1 MRALDL
7 DALDQLTSGRLG
19 VHDAACPLCGPT
31 KRRSASQRKP
41 TLRMWRLDPGF
52 ATFHCARCGERGH
65 ARDGS
70 SVRLDPARLARARA
84 EAAERE
90 RAAAA
95 ERLSKAQWLWSR
107 RLPLAGSIA
116 ETYLREARGYYGP
129 LPATLGY
136 LAPRGDHGPAMIAAF
151 GLPAEPEPGRL
162 ALDAA
167 QLRGVH
173 ITRLAPDGSGK
184 AGTTTDKIMVGRSAG
199 WPIVLAPAND
209 LCSLKITEEIED
221 ALSVHA
227 ATGLGA
233 WAAGAASRMPALAA
247 AIPAYVETVT
257 VLADEDEDGRRH
269 GGALAKQLIGRGLDV
284 RLVLPRL
291 RLWRAAA

>member
-1 MRALDL
+1 MSALDL
-7 DALDQLTSGRLG
+7 NMLDQLTGGRLG

-31 KRRSASQRKP
+31 KRRPASQRKP
-41 TLRMWRLDPGF
+41 VLRVWRLDPGF

-70 SVRLDPARLARARA
+70 TISVRLDPAVIARARS
-84 EAAERE
+84 EAIERE
-90 RAAAA
+90 RKAAA
-95 ERLSKAQWLWSR
+95 ERLSKARWLGSKR
-107 RLPLAGSIA
+107 HPIAGSIA
-116 ETYLREARGYYGP
+116 ETYLRTLRACRGP

-151 GLPAEPEPGRL
+151 GFPAEPESGCL
-162 ALDAA
+162 ALNAVE
-167 QLRGVH
+167 LRGVH
-173 ITRLAPDGSGK
+173 ITRLTPDGSGK
-184 AGTTTDKIMVGRSAG
+184 AGTSADKIMIGRSAG
-199 WPIVLAPAND
+199 SPIVLAPAND
-209 LCSLKITEEIED
+209 LLGLAIAEGIED

-257 VLADEDEDGRRH
+257 TTTRTA
-269 GGALAKQLIGRGLDV
+269 GATLV
-284 RLVLPRL
+284 RSRPNS
-291 RLWRAAA
+291 WAAG